1 MISGQRSIIGK
12 AISSSLSRL
21 SSPFSRLRFDEN
33 TPLMEKL
40 SYADRALIDNS
51 GQRAYQS
58 PSYKDSYLRQ
68 HQTNDFQQRIDLCHF
83 RASILNL
90 LHTLYVDPASP
101 KTESGI
107 NQADEQMFERL
118 KTLLVD
124 FDQLTKVLKP
134 VTTITP
140 CELSTIVQFQ
150 FEKFIPLFVRILLE
164 GLTTSEAAAST
175 TKISLANTTV
185 HWEKIDQYLGQIL
198 QQLEQSYSVLI
209 KALENTSFQ
218 KHCQIPN
225 DTTDDFLQDFS
236 GTQPPLEF
244 YSVYT
249 EFISYIHC
257 FYLAIKSIF
266 ASLFNKTSL
275 LADGNDATRSST
287 SKKSKKKA
295 AAEQQTTTATE
306 SENEIKLWNQFEKIE
321 SVFHDQW
328 TQIADNIRKYE
339 SYLRSQVKLTNE
351 ECDRLEKDI
360 DGNFEQQS
368 NK

>member
-1 MISGQRSIIGK
+1 
-12 AISSSLSRL
+12 
-21 SSPFSRLRFDEN
+21 
-33 TPLMEKL
+33 MEKL
-40 SYADRALIDNS
+40 SYADRTLIDNS

-68 HQTNDFQQRIDLCHF
+68 HQHNDFQQRIDLCYF

-90 LHTLYVDPASP
+90 LQTVYVDPATL
-101 KTESGI
+101 KMESMI
-107 NQADEQMFERL
+107 NLPDEQMLERL
-118 KTLLVD
+118 KTTLAD
-124 FDQLTKVLKP
+124 FDQVTKSLNP
-134 VTTITP
+134 VPTMTP
-140 CELSTIVQFQ
+140 CELSTIIELK
-150 FEKFIPLFVRILLE
+150 FEKFIPLFVRILLDGFTINRSPE
-164 GLTTSEAAAST
+164 ATADTS
-175 TKISLANTTV
+175 KISLTNTTI
-185 HWEKIDQYLGQIL
+185 HWEKIDQYLEEIL
-198 QQLEQSYSVLI
+198 QHLEQSYSVLI

-218 KHCQIPN
+218 KHCQSPN
-225 DTTDDFLQDFS
+225 DTTDDFLHDFS
-236 GTQPPLEF
+236 GTRSPLEF

-249 EFISYIHC
+249 EFISYVHC
-257 FYLAIKSIF
+257 FYLAMRSIL

-275 LADGNDATRSST
+275 LMDGNDANANRSST
-287 SKKSKKKA
+287 SKKSKKKV
-295 AAEQQTTTATE
+295 AEQQQPTATE
-306 SENEIKLWNQFEKIE
+306 SENEIKLWNQLEKIE